1 MWNIYKKQ
9 RKCKK
14 IKKTGDSRQ
23 VYQNELD
30 KTCFQHDMAY
40 GDFKDLTKKTTS
52 DKILRDKALNIAA
65 KNPKC
70 YQYQYYIID
79 TWTCSNDLSSF

>member
-1 MWNIYKKQ
+1 
-9 RKCKK
+9 
-14 IKKTGDSRQ
+14 
-23 VYQNELD
+23 
-30 KTCFQHDMAY
+30 MAY

-52 DKILRDKALNIAA
+52 DKILRDKAFNIAA